1 MKRVWTVLILLLLL
15 GGGAFW
21 WWGQRIRQGATSSAR
36 WRTVEA
42 TVDATGTVRSRQQAT
57 LVWQVNGVVRQVAV
71 SVGERVQA
79 GQVLA
84 VLDEARWPQALL
96 SARTSLLNAQQQLAD
111 LRRNA
116 QVQYA
121 QALQSLA
128 LARQQLKTAEWRYN
142 SLVIN
147 WDAERAQQEYD
158 KWHNLVRS
166 LQEQLRDP
174 TTPPAL
180 QPALRAQLEM
190 ARRQEQIAKANLN
203 PTAEDQ
209 AKAEADYELAKAQV
223 AYWEQEVARW
233 QEGPPPEQVALLEA
247 QIAAAQA
254 TLDLARIT
262 APFAGT
268 VTHVA
273 VQPGDVVT
281 PGTVAFRLDDLSA
294 LLVDL
299 EVTELDVNSIHPGQ
313 EAALT
318 LDAVLGKTYHGVVE
332 EVAPVGQPTA
342 TGIVFTVTV
351 RLTDA
356 DALVKPGMT
365 AAVTVYT
372 ERKED
377 VLLVPVRAV
386 RTLEGET
393 VVYVLR
399 PDAVEPVPVPV
410 TLGASANTVVE
421 VLDGEVREGDQVVLN
436 PPTPAFNLFGR

>member
-1 MKRVWTVLILLLLL
+1 
-15 GGGAFW
+15 
-21 WWGQRIRQGATSSAR
+21 
-36 WRTVEA
+36 
-42 TVDATGTVRSRQQAT
+42 
-57 LVWQVNGVVRQVAV
+57 
-71 SVGERVQA
+71 
-79 GQVLA
+79 
-84 VLDEARWPQALL
+84 
-96 SARTSLLNAQQQLAD
+96 
-111 LRRNA
+111 
-116 QVQYA
+116 
-121 QALQSLA
+121 
-128 LARQQLKTAEWRYN
+128 
-142 SLVIN
+142 
-147 WDAERAQQEYD
+147 
-158 KWHNLVRS
+158 
-166 LQEQLRDP
+166 
-174 TTPPAL
+174 
-180 QPALRAQLEM
+180 M